1 MYLTIKANEFDQNNI
16 LINNKTKN
24 NIMNNSDFFRILYS
38 DDKITFNGIYIHF
51 ILENLNIEKYFNKV
65 KCCFQN
71 NIYNNDTINEIIN
84 IEKFVLNKINYDLKK
99 YTPIYRMKD
108 QLQQYFIKI
117 FIENNK
123 LRLGKHDKIIFVLK
137 ISGIW
142 ANENNKT
149 YGITFRFYII

>member
-71 NIYNNDTINEIIN
+71 NIYNNDTINEIIRN
-84 IEKFVLNKINYDLKK
+84 SPR
-99 YTPIYRMKD
+99 T
-108 QLQQYFIKI
+108 
-117 FIENNK
+117 K
-123 LRLGKHDKIIFVLK
+123 LFADGVLK
-137 ISGIW
+137 LFIYQPLEWIITIMRGRCFQN
-142 ANENNKT
+142 AFRVAKT
-149 YGITFRFYII
+149 PPKIKKGAFLN